1 MVDRLMRHE
10 NQRKE
15 SIEKARKAKQE
26 QEEQRLLELKKM
38 HKGKKET
45 EELKECFNRL
55 AGDAKIR
62 DNKMQEAK
70 NK

>member
-1 MVDRLMRHE
+1 
-10 NQRKE
+10 
-15 SIEKARKAKQE
+15 
-26 QEEQRLLELKKM
+26 M

-70 NK
+70 NKQVEEFEEELKKLFKPRLVSN